1 MQLHTT
7 QPQVAADYL
16 VTVILRA
23 QWLEEAACVAWLT
36 RLAQSVSQGEWPEV
50 TTVLGD
56 VPSYC
61 EDWGKSE

>member
-7 QPQVAADYL
+7 QAQVAADYL

-50 TTVLGD
+50 TR
-56 VPSYC
+56 
-61 EDWGKSE
+61 